1 MANRVCSAN
10 EMKSITDDVQGIV
23 DHLVKKTLGGTW
35 QAALVPR
42 DHPNGKLVNPPR
54 SPGPMWEAVA
64 RIAASAHFD
73 AWMRGHLD
81 SKVPWM

>member
-23 DHLVKKTLGGTW
+23 DDLVKTVGGTW

-54 SPGPMWEAVA
+54 SPGPTCGKQS
-64 RIAASAHFD
+64 ASRTYRRLSSF
-73 AWMRGHLD
+73 
-81 SKVPWM
+81 

>member
-23 DHLVKKTLGGTW
+23 DHLVKTLGGTW

-54 SPGPMWEAVA
+54 SPGPMWEAVGQSHVSPPQL
-64 RIAASAHFD
+64 IL
-73 AWMRGHLD
+73 MRGCG
-81 SKVPWM
+81 VT